1 MEQGLLCLGALPL
14 LPKGCHPLP
23 LEALLHTLL
32 VSDWPGHAF
41 PALPGI
47 GLAQIRELAQTAQY
61 PHGPTT
67 QPIPQAKFISSL
79 GVPLTAVSQDLYPTA
94 NGQEQPLA
102 FWPWQQAV

>member
-1 MEQGLLCLGALPL
+1 MEQGLLCLGPLPL

-23 LEALLHTLL
+23 PEALLYTLL

-47 GLAQIRELAQTAQY
+47 DPQLRELARTAQY
-61 PHGPTT
+61 PQGPTI

-79 GVPLTAVSQDLYPTA
+79 SVSMTAVSQDLYPTA

-102 FWPWQQAV
+102 FWPWQKAV